1 MSAPDHSTR
10 TAGRAAGPAAPRQA
24 PPARPSPL
32 LLGAAAVTV
41 AVLALIAVLAAD
53 AAGGSNVVLRDAGL
67 IARRGAPV
75 SALIADLAVAVA
87 LGGSVLAGW
96 LLREPGDRT
105 RAMTLVAIA
114 AAVTT
119 LARGASLA
127 FSYAVATGQ
136 AVGSERFG
144 SDLNVFLGTDLG
156 IWLVLA
162 LVVSATATTIA
173 VTGSSVT
180 VARIVAVAIAMV
192 GFASAMTGHAA
203 GDETHEVA
211 TSTMFVH
218 LLAVGIW
225 LGGLAVLQLLPAS
238 SRDNGRVVRGYSH
251 LALICWIALALS
263 GVWAL
268 AVRMNT
274 PGELLTSPYV
284 QLGMAKAVLLI
295 ALAGLG
301 VLQRRQIATGFD
313 EPAVAGPPAAAA
325 VGTYRQLA
333 LLELVLL
340 GLAVALAAA
349 MSSSPPPAEVV
360 TPEGSP
366 ASVLTGYPLP
376 PEPDLLTV
384 ATQWRPDPMGIAL
397 ACVLMLIW
405 WRPQGPARDRSAT
418 IRLLLGC
425 AALLLATN
433 GALNVYAK
441 VLISV
446 HLAQH
451 LLLMVVAG
459 ALLGS
464 ITPVPARARAVLGP
478 RWWLAALVAAAPVLL
493 LIAIYAGPL
502 LIPAMDAH
510 SLHLALQGLAL
521 GGGVLSVLAVRAS
534 QRPLP
539 VVAAPLLLLVGAGI
553 MLASTDLL
561 IAASWFGV
569 TGRDWMRDALADQH
583 LGGWIVIALALI
595 TATVAVPLL
604 RRRPG

>member
-1 MSAPDHSTR
+1 
-10 TAGRAAGPAAPRQA
+10 
-24 PPARPSPL
+24 
-32 LLGAAAVTV
+32 
-41 AVLALIAVLAAD
+41 
-53 AAGGSNVVLRDAGL
+53 
-67 IARRGAPV
+67 
-75 SALIADLAVAVA
+75 
-87 LGGSVLAGW
+87 
-96 LLREPGDRT
+96 GDRT

-274 PGELLTSPYV
+274 PGVVLTSPYV
-284 QLGMAKAVLLI
+284 QLGVAKAVLLI
-295 ALAGLG
+295 ALGGLG
-301 VLQRRQIATGFD
+301 ALQRRQIATGFD
-313 EPAVAGPPAAAA
+313 ESAAAGAPAAAA

-464 ITPVPARARAVLGP
+464 ITPVPARATAVLGLP
-478 RWWLAALVAAAPVLL
+478 RS
-493 LIAIYAGPL
+493 AIDAGPL
-502 LIPAMDAH
+502 LSPAMYAH
-510 SLHLALQGLAL
+510 ALHLALQGLAL

-583 LGGWIVIALALI
+583 LGGWIVIALALSS
-595 TATVAVPLL
+595 AAVAAPLL